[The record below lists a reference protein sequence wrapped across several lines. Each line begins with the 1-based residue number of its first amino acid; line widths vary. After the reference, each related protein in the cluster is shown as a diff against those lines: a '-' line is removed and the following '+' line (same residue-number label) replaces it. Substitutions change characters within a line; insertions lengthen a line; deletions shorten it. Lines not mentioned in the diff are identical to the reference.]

1 MLFNKKETKM
11 APMPEA
17 EPAPS
22 EETVAANNPFAEAA
36 NDRNALADEGA

>member
-22 EETVAANNPFAEAA
+22 EERRNNQYG
-36 NDRNALADEGA
+36 NQYDDLYRNAGCF